1 MYHSI
6 TFGEKNT
13 WDDWRL
19 VSPVLP
25 SFAPPTQKTT
35 YLDIPGA
42 SGVIDLSEMLTGY
55 PIFNNREGSF
65 EFLRLN
71 GYESWQDIYS
81 AIADYLHG
89 RAMRCYLEDD
99 RNWFYE
105 GRFFIKD
112 WKNTT
117 PWTTVTIGYNVGPY
131 KWSVRKTCDDW
142 LWDPFNFQNG
152 VITAAFFKNIRI
164 TSGGAWTRKTFPP
177 ELVGSAPVC
186 PSFAIQGTGSAGMDI
201 RFVNPTVHT
210 DATRHL
216 RDGIHQIPDFLFVG
230 GRETLYFKGNGT
242 VSIDFHQGRL

>member
-71 GYESWQDIYS
+71 GYESWQDTS
-81 AIADYLHG
+81 MAAPC
-89 RAMRCYLEDD
+89 A
-99 RNWFYE
+99 
-105 GRFFIKD
+105 
-112 WKNTT
+112 
-117 PWTTVTIGYNVGPY
+117 
-131 KWSVRKTCDDW
+131 
-142 LWDPFNFQNG
+142 
-152 VITAAFFKNIRI
+152 VIWRMI
-164 TSGGAWTRKTFPP
+164 
-177 ELVGSAPVC
+177 
-186 PSFAIQGTGSAGMDI
+186 GTGSMRG
-201 RFVNPTVHT
+201 V
-210 DATRHL
+210 
-216 RDGIHQIPDFLFVG
+216 FLSRTG
-230 GRETLYFKGNGT
+230 KTPPHGPP
-242 VSIDFHQGRL
+242 

>member
-42 SGVIDLSEMLTGY
+42 SGAIDLSEMLTGY

-71 GYESWQDIYS
+71 GYEAWQDIYS
-81 AIADYLHG
+81 EISDYLHG

-105 GRFFIKD
+105 GRFCIKD

-117 PWTTVTIGYNVGPY
+117 PWTD
-131 KWSVRKTCDDW
+131 RK
-142 LWDPFNFQNG
+142 
-152 VITAAFFKNIRI
+152 
-164 TSGGAWTRKTFPP
+164 STR
-177 ELVGSAPVC
+177 LNSSHRG
-186 PSFAIQGTGSAGMDI
+186 
-201 RFVNPTVHT
+201 
-210 DATRHL
+210 
-216 RDGIHQIPDFLFVG
+216 
-230 GRETLYFKGNGT
+230 
-242 VSIDFHQGRL
+242 